1 MVDLSS
7 LNAKQLE
14 SVKWNDGPLLVL
26 AGPGSGKTRV
36 LTYRIARIVEER
48 AGKHFRILGLTFTNK
63 AATEMRKRIEDLVS
77 NAGDRTL
84 LTTFHSFS
92 AGLLRQHGHHV
103 GLRPDFT
110 ILSQEADRESVLDEA
125 IKKTRKDHHEVAYRG
140 EQLLPLVT
148 RLLDYGLTAD
158 EAIKFLQKR
167 NPNGA
172 EVIGTIYKNYRHLM
186 IENNELDFG
195 GIIAETWRLLEEMPA
210 IRKQISRIYPYICVD
225 EFQDTNLTQYRI
237 LSKIVNPLTKNLFVV
252 ADDDQIIY
260 QWNGAD
266 PERLKS
272 LKRDFDMDVLQLP
285 ENYRCPP
292 EVINVANKLI
302 QHNLSHDPNKP
313 TLIAHKQ
320 SGESNVIRLKDF
332 VSVEEEANWVASDIA
347 QRPKESL
354 CTCVVLARTRRILE
368 RILQALE
375 SQNVQGYLAM
385 RKDEFISSPM
395 VWLHAMLRLANARQD
410 SEQLRRICKSFFDL
424 EGINLIVGD
433 IVSDSA
439 AMEGDYLRAWQ
450 RAALQQEQL
459 NPRTEE
465 ILRESVPKLA
475 DRLDFQAFIED
486 SFAWFEK
493 LPDIGSVSDDKI
505 TEYDEEKRTW
515 HNLQNEVVSEFG
527 REQVTLNVL
536 LQGLDLR
543 SKMPI
548 PPKDAV
554 PCFTIHAS
562 KGMEFDHVYL
572 VGLVEDQ
579 LPSWAAV
586 KKGDDSREMQEER
599 RNCFVAITRVQE
611 SLTLTYPH
619 EVSGRTKEPSR
630 FLREIGF
637 SELRDGYLDQNQS

>member
-7 LNAKQLE
+7 LNANQRE
-14 SVKWNDGPLLVL
+14 SVDWNEGPLLVL

-36 LTYRIARIVEER
+36 LTYRIARIIEETT
-48 AGKHFRILGLTFTNK
+48 GKHFRILGLTFTNK
-63 AATEMRKRIEDLVS
+63 AAAEMRKRIENLVP
-77 NAGDRTL
+77 NAGERTL

-110 ILSQEADRESVLDEA
+110 ILSQAADRESVLDEA
-125 IKKTRKDHHEVAYRG
+125 IERTRKEHDEVAYRG

-148 RLLDYGLTAD
+148 RLLDDNLTAD
-158 EAIKFLQKR
+158 GAIEFLQKR
-167 NPNGA
+167 NVNEA
-172 EVIGTIYKNYRHLM
+172 EVIGTIYKNYRYLM
-186 IENNELDFG
+186 IKNNELDFG
-195 GIIAETWRLLEEMPA
+195 GIIAETLRLLEEKPA
-210 IRKQISRIYPYICVD
+210 VKKQISRIYPYVCVD
-225 EFQDTNLTQYRI
+225 EFQDTNLTQYR
-237 LSKIVNPLTKNLFVV
+237 LVSKIVNTSTKNLFVV

-266 PERLKS
+266 PERLNA
-272 LKRDFDMDVLQLP
+272 LRYDFNMDVLQLP
-285 ENYRCPP
+285 ESYRCPP
-292 EVINVANKLI
+292 EVVNIANKLI
-302 QHNLSHDPNKP
+302 QRNLNRDPNKA
-313 TLIAHKQ
+313 TLTAHKQ
-320 SGESNVIRLKDF
+320 SSESNVIRLKDF
-332 VSVEEEANWVASDIA
+332 VSVDEEANWVASDIA

-354 CTCVVLARTRRILE
+354 CMCVVLARTRRILE

-410 SEQLRRICKSFFDL
+410 GEQLRRVCKSFFDL
-424 EGINLIVGD
+424 KGINLIVRD
-433 IVSDSA
+433 IMSDSA
-439 AMEGDYLRAWQ
+439 AKEGDYLRAWQ
-450 RAALQQEQL
+450 RAALQQKQL
-459 NPRTEE
+459 NPKTKE
-465 ILRESVPKLA
+465 ILCESVPKLA
-475 DRLDFQAFIED
+475 DKLDFWAFIED

-493 LPDIGSVSDDKI
+493 LPDIGFVSDDKI
-505 TEYDEEKRTW
+505 TEYDEEKSTW
-515 HNLQNEVVSEFG
+515 HNLQHEVVSESG

-579 LPSWAAV
+579 LPSWTAV
-586 KKGDDSREMQEER
+586 KKGDDSCEMQEER
-599 RNCFVAITRVQE
+599 RNCFVAITRVQK
-611 SLTLTYPH
+611 SLTLTYPY
-619 EVSGRTKEPSR
+619 EVSGWTKSPSR
-630 FLREIGF
+630 FLREMG
-637 SELRDGYLDQNQS
+637 LVN